1 MTKVRKE
8 TKPTAQADHAATL
21 KAVKAKWLADKAARE
36 AVEDITVVK
45 PVKAKKSTTAQQVM
59 ENLAKARA
67 EATARIEEELSGY
80 RRSDISTKRKW
91 CAAGASLV
99 TAYGAGYVLGLVANV
114 LTAALFALTGSI
126 FLYYVSWLIVFIAAF
141 YMGAYVGQHVYNFVA
156 DFSLEKFADVEVS
169 HA

>member
-36 AVEDITVVK
+36 AVEDVTVAK

-91 CAAGASLV
+91 CAAGV
-99 TAYGAGYVLGLVANV
+99 QFITAFGISYALSALANV
-114 LTAALFALTGSI
+114 LTFALFELTGSI
-126 FLYYVSWLIVFIAAF
+126 FLYWVSWFIVFIAAF
-141 YMGAYVGQHVYNFVA
+141 CMCTYVGKHVYNLVA
-156 DFSLEKFADVEVS
+156 DFPLERFADVEVS